1 MIFPILSP
9 VRAALRLS
17 EFDFGGGL
25 DLTRSFY
32 ELDFV
37 PQLPLPIY
45 PRFPQA
51 DEIPVPLFLLFLLGM
66 NYLSRS

>member
-17 EFDFGGGL
+17 EFDFVGGL

-51 DEIPVPLFLLFLLGM
+51 DEIPVLLFLLFLLGM